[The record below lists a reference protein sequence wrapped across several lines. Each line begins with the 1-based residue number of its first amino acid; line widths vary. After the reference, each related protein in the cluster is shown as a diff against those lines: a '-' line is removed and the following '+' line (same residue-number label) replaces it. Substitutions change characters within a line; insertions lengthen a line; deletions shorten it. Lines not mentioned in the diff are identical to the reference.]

1 MPYIGRELDRGN
13 YLKLDDISSS
23 FDSSTT
29 TFNLTNGGKAFY
41 PGSAFSILVV
51 LAGVVQE
58 PEAAYQI
65 NQAQITFASAPLA
78 GDQFFCIALGVALGV
93 NTPANGSVNGTQLA
107 KPFNY
112 DNYFYLDDAN
122 NRVGIA
128 TATPQKPLHVV
139 GEGQFDSVHV
149 LGDLTVDGTTTTLD
163 TVVTEVDKLE
173 VGANNNTVGVA
184 ITQSGTGDIFNLY
197 DGSTEVFS
205 VRDGGNVGIK
215 NATGLSEFPVDVGGE
230 IASKNSSKEFIGINL
245 TNNEARIR
253 SSYYSGASG
262 AYRPITF
269 YTSDAERLRI
279 HASGKF
285 SFGTGTASAAK
296 YTFNSAGTN
305 EVARFESTDTGAY
318 LAIKDNSSTSIN
330 FVEGGGDALSLGVNS
345 VERLRIT
352 TSGVGIGSATPQS
365 QFEVHGTSPIIRSKH
380 STSQKYT
387 QINHNGTDGYLDWS
401 SGGLIL
407 RGASNAERLRITS
420 DGKVGIGTNSITHRF
435 HVYGANTIAKLQ
447 SSTSYV
453 DLMFQNTGATN
464 GFIQYGNAGDFKFY
478 ANSGSTPTLI
488 ISPGSPGNVGINE
501 TSPQQQLHVHDDT
514 DYHGIFV
521 NGNAAPRI
529 NFARS
534 TTTTAEWSV
543 GIDGTN
549 GNNFAIAQAGNTAKL
564 IIDTS
569 GKIGIGDA
577 TPENALTIKNIGSFE
592 GDANSFYLGSNFTG
606 TGQNFSG
613 SGKHAQRFFFNNA
626 SSNGYLRYE
635 NTGATGN
642 AGDAITWQ
650 ERFRISS
657 SGQIGMGKAG
667 AVTVNGNSPL
677 TIQESDSNSETI
689 CLRATNS
696 GGNGSQPGIVMKTA
710 AGGHIGGIYCD
721 VNSDYM
727 RLSTSGTDRVYI
739 SDTGNVGVGY
749 DTPSQKLV
757 VKGTTSF
764 MATNSTNVWMAYTYT
779 DNTFRLNYN
788 GAGADEVT
796 VTSDGKFAIGNSSPE
811 GMLTI
816 KATAAEPPTSGTTAN
831 SAIQLYSSLSNHMN
845 FGLNTVN
852 GGYGGYIQVSDNNHA
867 ANYQLNLNPNG
878 GSVIVGS
885 NVAQAH
891 ANMDDLQVGNGSG
904 NRGITISSGTS
915 NYGTVAFGDS
925 ADGSG
930 TDRYEGFIEYYH
942 DDNSMR
948 LGTVHQE
955 RVRITSTGTL
965 DFKTADGVGINFRE
979 SGYINIDSDND
990 DSNRN
995 FTFYDAKGTGSES
1008 ILMRIQDTGLIDASS
1023 NTTAVALPQGTTAQR
1038 PSGSAPYIRK
1048 NTTNNALE
1056 FYNGT
1061 EWVEIITDYFPTGST
1076 ILG

>member
-58 PEAAYQI
+58 PETAYQI

-112 DNYFYLDDAN
+112 DGYFYLDDTN

-139 GEGQFDSVHV
+139 GEGQFDSVRV

-173 VGANNNTVGVA
+173 ISANNSTVGVA
-184 ITQSGTGDIFNLY
+184 ITQTGTGDIFNLY

-269 YTSDAERLRI
+269 YTSDTERLRI

-305 EVARFESTDTGAY
+305 EVARFESTDAGAY

-330 FVEGGGDALSLGVNS
+330 FVEGGGDVLSLGVNS

-401 SGGLIL
+401 SGGLIF
-407 RGASNAERLRITS
+407 RGASNAERLRIASDGVITGRGELRLTEGTSAVSNGDEIGSLMFTYPSNDNKNAKIVALQNAGTSGADLAFFTRTHGDATNADGGEERLRITSAGLVGINCTPLSILHTKTSGGEGLRIQGTASSAFIRFTDGSNNSTGYFGQDGTFSIVNQRNTDMRFKTNDVERLRITS
-420 DGKVGIGTNSITHRF
+420 DGRIGIGMVPHT
-435 HVYGANTIAKLQ
+435 
-447 SSTSYV
+447 SSTGYALQI
-453 DLMFQNTGATN
+453 DGGASS
-464 GFIQYGNAGDFKFY
+464 FIQ
-478 ANSGSTPTLI
+478 
-488 ISPGSPGNVGINE
+488 
-501 TSPQQQLHVHDDT
+501 
-514 DYHGIFV
+514 IF
-521 NGNAAPRI
+521 N
-529 NFARS
+529 
-534 TTTTAEWSV
+534 
-543 GIDGTN
+543 
-549 GNNFAIAQAGNTAKL
+549 
-564 IIDTS
+564 DTS
-569 GKIGIGDA
+569 GNTVNDGLVIG
-577 TPENALTIKNIGSFE
+577 N
-592 GDANSFYLGSNFTG
+592 DANTAYLVNKENTPLIFRT
-606 TGQNFSG
+606 
-613 SGKHAQRFFFNNA
+613 NNTEQLRLD
-626 SSNGYLRYE
+626 SNGYLGLNNSAPHNQYYNNLVIGDGSASGDKGITIRTQSSNEGVIAFSDADSGAARYAGKIAYNHGTNSMMFFTTNGDE
-635 NTGATGN
+635 RLRINSGGQISIRGTNTAFDTTGDLN
-642 AGDAITWQ
+642 SLQLYYEQD
-650 ERFRISS
+650 
-657 SGQIGMGKAG
+657 SGQASIGPYS
-667 AVTVNGNSPL
+667 NGGNTHLSFY
-677 TIQESDSNSETI
+677 
-689 CLRATNS
+689 TNS
-696 GGNGSQPGIVMKTA
+696 GGA
-710 AGGHIGGIYCD
+710 AA
-721 VNSDYM
+721 
-727 RLSTSGTDRVYI
+727 TE
-739 SDTGNVGVGY
+739 
-749 DTPSQKLV
+749 KL
-757 VKGTTSF
+757 
-764 MATNSTNVWMAYTYT
+764 
-779 DNTFRLNYN
+779 
-788 GAGADEVT
+788 
-796 VTSDGKFAIGNSSPE
+796 
-811 GMLTI
+811 
-816 KATAAEPPTSGTTAN
+816 
-831 SAIQLYSSLSNHMN
+831 
-845 FGLNTVN
+845 
-852 GGYGGYIQVSDNNHA
+852 
-867 ANYQLNLNPNG
+867 
-878 GSVIVGS
+878 
-885 NVAQAH
+885 
-891 ANMDDLQVGNGSG
+891 
-904 NRGITISSGTS
+904 
-915 NYGTVAFGDS
+915 
-925 ADGSG
+925 
-930 TDRYEGFIEYYH
+930 
-942 DDNSMR
+942 
-948 LGTVHQE
+948 
-955 RVRITSTGTL
+955 RITSNGDVGIDCIPNDHNNFSRVLDVNGPSGAAVYMRTNDSTSNVFIVGNYGSDAYLNNRSNGNLRLYTNSSERIRITNTGR
-965 DFKTADGVGINFRE
+965 VGINTTTPTV
-979 SGYINIDSDND
+979 SLDL
-990 DSNRN
+990 SN
-995 FTFYDAKGTGSES
+995 
-1008 ILMRIQDTGLIDASS
+1008 
-1023 NTTAVALPQGTTAQR
+1023 NTDAVALPTGTTAQR
-1038 PSGSAPYIRK
+1038 PSGTDAYIRK
-1048 NTTNNALE
+1048 NSTNNALE